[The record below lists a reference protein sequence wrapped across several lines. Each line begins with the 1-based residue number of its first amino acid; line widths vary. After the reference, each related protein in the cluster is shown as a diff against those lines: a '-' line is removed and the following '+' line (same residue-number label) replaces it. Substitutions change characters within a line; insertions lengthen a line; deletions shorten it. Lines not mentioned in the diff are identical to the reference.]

1 MNAFDQ
7 HNQIRYYRHV
17 FDDMPIGDPM
27 GGPAYGQY
35 LKSKGLMMIIG
46 VVAAVAT
53 MGAGVA
59 VMAAGTLAAQ
69 ISGGAM
75 IAGGLMSGIGAVTGN
90 KKLAMIG
97 GVLSLAGGIGAV
109 GSSMA
114 TGAGWGGAFAEGSG
128 SSALTTFAKDTMGT
142 FSSVFSGGSS
152 APATSPEQFM
162 SPTVQADAAA
172 ASSAAP
178 TIETAPG
185 TINESLADTTYGQ
198 SRAPVAGEMQ
208 VAQSS
213 TGGTFDITQAP
224 TTSAAAVPDASVAA
238 PKVDVSPATSN
249 VNYGQSTA
257 GGGEIQTSTD
267 LRTAIE
273 NTKTNGV
280 NADYKTLLS
289 KAPAAGES
297 KGILSQAWDML
308 NSPIGK
314 EVAAGAIKGVGG
326 ALLADKDQEA
336 AKSEY
341 YQSAANAQNAN
352 ASATSTAEQI
362 AKQKELNKSAV
373 PVGLDPSDP
382 QYAQKKAAAEAAGY
396 RTFDIATPAARG
408 AITRTPVQS
417 QYTSA
422 PAQA

>member
-35 LKSKGLMMIIG
+35 LKSKGLMMVIG
-46 VVAAVAT
+46 IVAAVAT

-59 VMAAGTLAAQ
+59 VMAAGTMAAQ

-128 SSALTTFAKDTMGT
+128 STALTTFAKDTMGT
-142 FSSVFSGGSS
+142 FSSVFSGGTS

-178 TIETAPG
+178 GTSPTTESAFGPEKTAP
-185 TINESLADTTYGQ
+185 IMDVSKDI
-198 SRAPVAGEMQ
+198 P
-208 VAQSS
+208 SS
-213 TGGTFDITQAP
+213 TFDITQAP
-224 TTSAAAVPDASVAA
+224 VSAAAAPDVSVAA
-238 PKVDVSPATSN
+238 PKVDTLASTGN
-249 VNYGQSTA
+249 VNYAQGADSMAGFRNDVSFGPSSNPISNVDASIPKTPNL
-257 GGGEIQTSTD
+257 GGGT
-267 LRTAIE
+267 
-273 NTKTNGV
+273 G
-280 NADYKTLLS
+280 
-289 KAPAAGES
+289 APTQS

-326 ALLADKDQEA
+326 ALLADKDQAGAQTEYI
-336 AKSEY
+336 KS
-341 YQSAANAQNAN
+341 ATNAQNAN
-352 ASATSTAEQI
+352 ASATATAEQI

>member
-35 LKSKGLMMIIG
+35 LKSKGLMMVIG
-46 VVAAVAT
+46 IVAAVAT

-59 VMAAGTLAAQ
+59 VMAAGTMAAQ

-128 SSALTTFAKDTMGT
+128 STALTTFAKDTMGT
-142 FSSVFSGGSS
+142 FSSVFSGGTS

-178 TIETAPG
+178 TIEGGG

-208 VAQSS
+208 VAQS
-213 TGGTFDITQAP
+213 TPGGTLDITQAP
-224 TTSAAAVPDASVAA
+224 VSAAAVPDTAVSV
-238 PKVDVSPATSN
+238 PSVDVSPATSN
-249 VNYGQSTA
+249 VQGPATV
-257 GGGEIQTSTD
+257 GGGEVQSSATVNDAFASNI
-267 LRTAIE
+267 
-273 NTKTNGV
+273 NNGP
-280 NADYKTLLS
+280 NPGFGRGGLGA
-289 KAPAAGES
+289 APTQS

-326 ALLADKDQEA
+326 ALLADKDQA
-336 AKSEY
+336 AAQTEY
-341 YQSAANAQNAN
+341 TKAATNAQNAN
-352 ASATSTAEQI
+352 ASATATAEQI
-362 AKQKELNKSAV
+362 AKQKEINKSAV

>member
-35 LKSKGLMMIIG
+35 LKSKGLMMVIG

-114 TGAGWGGAFAEGSG
+114 TSAGWGGAFAEGSG
-128 SSALTTFAKDTMGT
+128 STALTTFAKDTMGT
-142 FSSVFSGGSS
+142 FSSVFSGGTS
-152 APATSPEQFM
+152 APATSPDQFM

-172 ASSAAP
+172 ASSTAP

-185 TINESLADTTYGQ
+185 TSPTTESAFGPEKT
-198 SRAPVAGEMQ
+198 APIMDVSKDIP
-208 VAQSS
+208 SS
-213 TGGTFDITQAP
+213 TFDITQAP
-224 TTSAAAVPDASVAA
+224 TTSAVSVPDVSVAA
-238 PKVDVSPATSN
+238 PKVEVGPVTTGVQGPAT
-249 VNYGQSTA
+249 V
-257 GGGEIQTSTD
+257 GGGEVQSGATVNDAFASNID
-267 LRTAIE
+267 
-273 NTKTNGV
+273 NGP
-280 NADYKTLLS
+280 NPGFGRGGLG
-289 KAPAAGES
+289 APPTQS

-308 NSPIGK
+308 NSPVGK
-314 EVAAGAIKGVGG
+314 EIASGAIKGIGG
-326 ALLADKDQEA
+326 ALLTDKDQEA